1 MIRAC
6 IFDLDGTL
14 LDTISSIRHYVNS
27 ELKRL
32 GYDGISEEQAKLFV
46 GDGAKA
52 LIRRSLIAKGHFS
65 GGAENAEE
73 LDRITKEYVEEY
85 DKNPYFLTKPY
96 DGIPGAL
103 KILLDDGIKLAVLSN
118 KPHTTVVPLVER
130 YFPGAFSVVLGSEP
144 GVPAKPAPDAALKIC
159 EVLGTDP
166 SEVAYFGD
174 TATDIKTAKAFRAG
188 VGVGVLWGFRSKEEL
203 LSEGADVLI
212 DNPQQI
218 VRVALGNF

>member
-1 MIRAC
+1 MIKAC

-27 ELKRL
+27 ELNSL
-32 GYDGISEEQAKLFV
+32 GYDGISEEQTKAFV

-52 LIRRSLIAKGHFS
+52 LIRRSLTAKGHFS
-65 GGAENAEE
+65 CGVENAEE

-85 DKNPYFLTKPY
+85 DKNPYYLTKPY
-96 DGIPGAL
+96 EGISEAL
-103 KILLDDGIKLAVLSN
+103 KILFDDGIKLAVLSN

-130 YFPGAFSVVLGSEP
+130 YFPGVFSVVLGSEP
-144 GVPAKPAPDAALKIC
+144 GVPAKPAPHAALKIC
-159 EVLGTDP
+159 EALGAAP

-188 VGVGVLWGFRSKEEL
+188 VGVGVLWGFRGEEEL

-212 DNPQQI
+212 DNPRQI
-218 VRVALGNF
+218 VKVARGNF